1 MMDKIGAYAS
11 IAGVQS
17 QTGTKASATELA
29 DTFGSMLNQAL
40 NNLKGQEKEVE
51 QLTEQFIKGELS
63 DVHQLSISAEKM
75 TIGLELTVQ
84 IRNKVIEAYQEIMRM
99 QL

>member
-1 MMDKIGAYAS
+1 MLDKIGAYAP
-11 IAGVQS
+11 IAGIQS
-17 QTGTKASATELA
+17 RTENKTSATELA

-40 NNLKGQEKEVE
+40 HNLKGQEKEVE